1 MNRPSIR
8 STTAEL
14 VKADNLIADLTTS
27 RAINRM
33 DKESNLGVT
42 TTTAT
47 KTETSRTEKTGS
59 AFTVTP

>member
-1 MNRPSIR
+1 
-8 STTAEL
+8 
-14 VKADNLIADLTTS
+14 
-27 RAINRM
+27 M